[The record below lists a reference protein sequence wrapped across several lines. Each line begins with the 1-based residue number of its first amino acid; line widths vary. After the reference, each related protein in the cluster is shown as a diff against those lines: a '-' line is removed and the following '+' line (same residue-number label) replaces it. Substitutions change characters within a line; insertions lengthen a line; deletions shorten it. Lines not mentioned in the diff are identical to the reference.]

1 MKYTI
6 DDMIKELK
14 AAIKA
19 QRELQIELYL
29 QGMGINADQCAVLTR
44 GYTQCLN
51 LAYRVKQGTDKKT
64 IKPKIDKRG
73 LIIEKKK

>member
-14 AAIKA
+14 GAIKA
-19 QRELQIELYL
+19 QRELQMDLYS
-29 QGMGINADQCAVLTR
+29 QGLGINADQCAVLTR
-44 GYTQCLN
+44 GYSQCLN

-64 IKPKIDKRG
+64 IKPKIDKRN
-73 LIIEKKK
+73 LVITKKK